1 MNTMKKT
8 DKIPAV
14 SVIIPFYQTPKLKFR
29 NCIECFLHQ
38 TFRDFELLLVDD
50 GNSPDYRELCMEYVT
65 KDERVRLLTQKKSGV
80 AAARN
85 YGLKSAR
92 GSLVVFSDSDDYV
105 DISFLEVM
113 CQSLGDY
120 DLVICGVCEQ
130 WHPSYNGSADLRV
143 FCSTPSQHN
152 WLQYVNFSVNKIYR
166 KSILDNFRIRFDTD
180 VRLGEDALFLY
191 RYLSH
196 CKTIRCI
203 ADMLYHYVPNPE
215 SAVKTYYPQYW
226 NWEKRVIACQ
236 NKLFHKYPLNPS
248 EEFFMRRW
256 LFTKVKGAMYY
267 YLSME
272 TDAKKRDAF
281 VREIMDSRYF
291 RGMYG
296 QWRSNPCYSRQE
308 KVLLALWKLFGVRG
322 VRLGYL
328 YACFRK

>member
-1 MNTMKKT
+1 
-8 DKIPAV
+8 
-14 SVIIPFYQTPKLKFR
+14 
-29 NCIECFLHQ
+29 
-38 TFRDFELLLVDD
+38 
-50 GNSPDYRELCMEYVT
+50 
-65 KDERVRLLTQKKSGV
+65 
-80 AAARN
+80 
-85 YGLKSAR
+85 
-92 GSLVVFSDSDDYV
+92 
-105 DISFLEVM
+105 
-113 CQSLGDY
+113 
-120 DLVICGVCEQ
+120 
-130 WHPSYNGSADLRV
+130 
-143 FCSTPSQHN
+143 
-152 WLQYVNFSVNKIYR
+152 
-166 KSILDNFRIRFDTD
+166 
-180 VRLGEDALFLY
+180 
-191 RYLSH
+191 
-196 CKTIRCI
+196 
-203 ADMLYHYVPNPE
+203 MLYHYVPNPE

-296 QWRSNPCYSRQE
+296 QWRSNPCYSKQE